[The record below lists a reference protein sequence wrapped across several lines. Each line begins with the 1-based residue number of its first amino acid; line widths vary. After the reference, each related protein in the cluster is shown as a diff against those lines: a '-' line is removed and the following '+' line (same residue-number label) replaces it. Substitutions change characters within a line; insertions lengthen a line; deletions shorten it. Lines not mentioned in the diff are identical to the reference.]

1 MSAPVQPQGLSEQQ
15 RAAILAQ
22 LGDAQPATDALL
34 VEFAEQIRDRREHDH
49 TSAGPDWDW
58 YCLNA
63 SGWLGDRAPTVLRR
77 LLDAE
82 AEVERLRAVEANAR
96 KLVSAWLRASA
107 EHISISNLD
116 AVRDTPLMAGMQD
129 GRANQYSDCANELRD
144 VLDGEDPDGF
154 EFGVSV
160 QVTAESEDALAEREF
175 AAEAGHATEHTDWRA
190 WHDSDASMP
199 LGQYTGREAAMGHV
213 HHVLAREESVPVE
226 EIEKRVR
233 WQADDPH
240 GPEDEPTVWECWL
253 TDADGDDEK
262 PTGYVV
268 SPVEVAAA
276 YDPDGDE

>member
-1 MSAPVQPQGLSEQQ
+1 MTAPEVLSGIAALSPGAYARM
-15 RAAILAQ
+15 RAALATMHAARTLHGEGMVPLVQ
-22 LGDAQPATDALL
+22 AL
-34 VEFAEQIRDRREHDH
+34 EA
-49 TSAGPDWDW
+49 AG
-58 YCLNA
+58 
-63 SGWLGDRAPTVLRR
+63 
-77 LLDAE
+77 LLQSPETA